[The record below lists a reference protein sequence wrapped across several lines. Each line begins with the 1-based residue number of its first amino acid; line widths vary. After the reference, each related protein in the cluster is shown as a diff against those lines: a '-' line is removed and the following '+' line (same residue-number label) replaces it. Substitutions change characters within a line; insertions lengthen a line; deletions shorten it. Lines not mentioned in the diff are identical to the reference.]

1 MELCKHCSSPIL
13 SDTENQIYCSH
24 ECWRSYRELQFSRSE
39 PNESALMVWASIVGV
54 LIALFALLMA
64 VFLVLSAPL
73 AKAIVGDLE
82 LGLPIF
88 TFLSGVL
95 VFFILKKVYS
105 KEQITALFSIPDR
118 SEAGRLILLILVLDI
133 FVVLPIHAVITI
145 FLFPEAE
152 QQEVITMFEDASD
165 TSLALL
171 AFSVA
176 ILTPFA
182 EELLFRGFIL
192 GMLLKRY
199 SDTQSI
205 VISSLIFAIAHE
217 PIAMILAFGGGL
229 LYGWV
234 RVRTGSIL
242 PGMIAHA
249 IWNGFIT
256 VVVIMY

>member
-24 ECWRSYRELQFSRSE
+24 ECWRAYRELQSNRSE

-54 LIALFALLMA
+54 LIALFALFMA
-64 VFLVLSAPL
+64 VFLV
-73 AKAIVGDLE
+73 VGDSE
-82 LGLPIF
+82 LGLPVF
-88 TFLSGVL
+88 TFLSGV
-95 VFFILKKVYS
+95 VVYFILKEVYS
-105 KEQITALFSIPDR
+105 KEQVTALFSIPDR

-145 FLFPEAE
+145 FLFPDAE

-217 PIAMILAFGGGL
+217 PIAMVLAFGGGL
-229 LYGWV
+229 LYGWL

-256 VVVIMY
+256 AVVIMY

>member
-24 ECWRSYRELQFSRSE
+24 ECWRAYRELQSNRSE
-39 PNESALMVWASIVGV
+39 PNESAWMVWASIVGG

-64 VFLVLSAPL
+64 VFLV
-73 AKAIVGDLE
+73 VGDSE
-82 LGLPIF
+82 LGLPVF
-88 TFLSGVL
+88 TFLSGV
-95 VFFILKKVYS
+95 VVYFILKEVYS
-105 KEQITALFSIPDR
+105 KEQVTALFSIPDR

-145 FLFPEAE
+145 FLFPDAE

-199 SDTQSI
+199 SDTQSV

-217 PIAMILAFGGGL
+217 PIAMVLAFGGGL

-256 VVVIMY
+256 AVVIMY

>member
-1 MELCKHCSSPIL
+1 MERCKHCSSPIH
-13 SDTENQIYCSH
+13 SDKENQIYCSH
-24 ECWRSYRELQFSRSE
+24 ECWLAYRNDK
-39 PNESALMVWASIVGV
+39 PAESALRVWASIAGV
-54 LIALFALLMA
+54 LIALFALL
-64 VFLVLSAPL
+64 LSVLSIL
-73 AKAIVGDLE
+73 GDSE
-82 LGLPIF
+82 FGLPVF
-88 TFLSGVL
+88 TFLSGVM
-95 VFFILKKVYS
+95 VYFILKEIYS

-133 FVVLPIHAVITI
+133 FVILPIHAVITI

-152 QQEVITMFEDASD
+152 QQEIITMFADASD

-199 SDTQSI
+199 SDTQSV

-217 PIAMILAFGGGL
+217 PIAMVLAFGGGL

-256 VVVIMY
+256 AVVIMY

>member
-13 SDTENQIYCSH
+13 SDTEDQVYCSH
-24 ECWRSYRELQFSRSE
+24 ECWRAYRELQSSRSE
-39 PNESALMVWASIVGV
+39 PKESALMVWASIVGV

-64 VFLVLSAPL
+64 VFLIL
-73 AKAIVGDLE
+73 GDSE

-88 TFLSGVL
+88 TFLSGVM
-95 VFFILKKVYS
+95 VYFILKEVYS

-133 FVVLPIHAVITI
+133 FVVLPIHVVVT
-145 FLFPEAE
+145 LLVFPDAE
-152 QQEVITMFEDASD
+152 QQEVITMFEEASD
-165 TSLALL
+165 TSIALL

-192 GMLLKRY
+192 GMLMKRY
-199 SDTQSI
+199 EDTTAI

-217 PIAMILAFGGGL
+217 PIAMGLAFGGGL

-234 RVRTGSIL
+234 RVRTGSVI
-242 PGMIAHA
+242 PGMMAHA

-256 VVVIMY
+256 FVVILY

>member
-24 ECWRSYRELQFSRSE
+24 ECWRAYRELQSNRSE

-64 VFLVLSAPL
+64 VFL
-73 AKAIVGDLE
+73 IVGDSE
-82 LGLPIF
+82 LGLPVF
-88 TFLSGVL
+88 TFLSGV
-95 VFFILKKVYS
+95 VVYFILKEVYS
-105 KEQITALFSIPDR
+105 KEQVTALFSIPDR

-145 FLFPEAE
+145 FLFPDAE

-217 PIAMILAFGGGL
+217 PIAMVLAFGGGL
-229 LYGWV
+229 LYGWL

-256 VVVIMY
+256 AVVIMY

>member
-24 ECWRSYRELQFSRSE
+24 ECWRAYRELQSNRSE

-64 VFLVLSAPL
+64 VFLV
-73 AKAIVGDLE
+73 VGDSE
-82 LGLPIF
+82 LGLPVF
-88 TFLSGVL
+88 TFLSGV
-95 VFFILKKVYS
+95 VVYFILKEVYS
-105 KEQITALFSIPDR
+105 KEQVTALFSIPDR

-145 FLFPEAE
+145 FLFPDAE

-199 SDTQSI
+199 SDIQSI

-217 PIAMILAFGGGL
+217 PIAMVLAFGGGL
-229 LYGWV
+229 LYGWL

>member
-13 SDTENQIYCSH
+13 SDTEDQVYCSH
-24 ECWRSYRELQFSRSE
+24 ECWRAYRELQSSRSE
-39 PNESALMVWASIVGV
+39 PKESALMVWASIVGV

-64 VFLVLSAPL
+64 VFLIL
-73 AKAIVGDLE
+73 GDSE

-88 TFLSGVL
+88 TFLSGVM
-95 VFFILKKVYS
+95 VYFILKEVYS

-133 FVVLPIHAVITI
+133 FVVLPIHVVVTM
-145 FLFPEAE
+145 LVFPDAE

-165 TSLALL
+165 TSIALL

-192 GMLLKRY
+192 GMLMKRY
-199 SDTQSI
+199 ENTTAI

-217 PIAMILAFGGGL
+217 PIAMGLAFGGGL

-234 RVRTGSIL
+234 RVRTGSVI
-242 PGMIAHA
+242 PGMMAHA

-256 VVVIMY
+256 FVVILY

>member
-24 ECWRSYRELQFSRSE
+24 ECWRSYRELPFSRSE

-64 VFLVLSAPL
+64 VFLV
-73 AKAIVGDLE
+73 VGDSE

-95 VFFILKKVYS
+95 VFFILKEVYS

-199 SDTQSI
+199 SNTQSI

-217 PIAMILAFGGGL
+217 PIAMALAFGGGL

>member
-24 ECWRSYRELQFSRSE
+24 ECWRAYRELQSNRSE

-54 LIALFALLMA
+54 LIALFALLIS
-64 VFLVLSAPL
+64 VFQ
-73 AKAIVGDLE
+73 IVGDSE
-82 LGLPIF
+82 LGLPVV
-88 TFLSGVL
+88 TFLSGV
-95 VFFILKKVYS
+95 VVYFILKKVYS
-105 KEQITALFSIPDR
+105 KEQVTALFSIPDR

-145 FLFPEAE
+145 FLFPDAE

-217 PIAMILAFGGGL
+217 PIAMVLAFGGGL